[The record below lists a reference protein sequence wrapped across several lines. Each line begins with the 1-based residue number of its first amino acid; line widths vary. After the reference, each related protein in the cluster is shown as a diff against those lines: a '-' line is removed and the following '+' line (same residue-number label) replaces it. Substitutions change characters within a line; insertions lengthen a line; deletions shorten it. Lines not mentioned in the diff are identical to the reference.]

1 MLKDELIQ
9 IHAFLFQVR
18 TYLET
23 MVEDPDPCV
32 FMDYDRLC
40 VAPQNVNKSKED
52 HERAV
57 FELSR
62 GITKLLHRDQS
73 HQDLPFFY
81 QVL

>member
-23 MVEDPDPCV
+23 MVENPDPCV

-40 VAPQNVNKSKED
+40 VAPQNVNKSKDD

-62 GITKLLHRDQS
+62 GIIKLLLADQS
-73 HQDLPFFY
+73 EQDCPFFY